1 MKKFFV
7 IPIMFIYLLAVS
19 GIMVTVHYCGQEM
32 ESLSFFSKSDK
43 CDETECNDEPGKSDG
58 CCQDKT
64 VAAKVTNEQDA
75 VNAFKLKLQPIE
87 IVAVLTTK
95 IYSDQN
101 DVRLSAI
108 EAPSYRANAP
118 PGLWQS
124 IPLFKLHSSFTYY
137 G

>member
-32 ESLSFFSKSDK
+32 ESLSFFSKSDQ
-43 CDETECNDEPGKSDG
+43 CDENECNDEPGKSDG

-64 VAAKVTNEQDA
+64 VAAKVTNDQNA
-75 VNAFKLKLQPIE
+75 VNSFKLKLQTAEAGI
-87 IVAVLTTK
+87 ILASNQY
-95 IYSDQN
+95 IIQN
-101 DVRLSAI
+101 DARSGSAVVLS
-108 EAPSYRANAP
+108 YTANAP

-124 IPLFKLHSSFTYY
+124 IPLFKLYSSFTYY